1 MPAGLP
7 ADAPRPSLIVCPSTL
22 VAHWPYEIHKF
33 VGQEGP
39 GGLRVLQYQGTP
51 GERAALR
58 CQLAAHDV
66 VVMAYESVRAGGHQ
80 QGLLLLPCGLL

>member
-1 MPAGLP
+1 MCLRLCLPPPLPAGLP
-7 ADAPRPSLIVCPSTL
+7 PDAPRPSLIVCPSTL

-33 VGQEGP
+33 VGLEGP

-58 CQLAAHDV
+58 VQLAAHDV
-66 VVMAYESVRAGGHQ
+66 VVMAYESVRAGGD
-80 QGLLLLPCGLL
+80 